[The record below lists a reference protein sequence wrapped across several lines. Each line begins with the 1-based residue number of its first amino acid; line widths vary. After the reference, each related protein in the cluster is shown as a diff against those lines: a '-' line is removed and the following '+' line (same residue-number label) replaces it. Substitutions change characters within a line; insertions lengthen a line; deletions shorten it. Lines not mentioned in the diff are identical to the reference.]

1 MTGLRGEPRPRPRG
15 TGCGVATGSGQRTRI
30 LVLQN
35 RFLLGGQE
43 RQTVLHLATID
54 RDRWEPVVAC
64 LRREGEHL
72 DDLARLGIHPESLG
86 IEKLLA
92 VRTLWR
98 VLRLALRIRAEGIAL
113 VHASDFYTDLI
124 GVAAARAAG
133 VPSVVTRV
141 DLGHALRPAQQEA
154 LAAVSRAA
162 TRVLVNA
169 CCIGDRCQAE
179 GVARDRI
186 ALVRNGID
194 LERFDAE
201 AAPRPAGLDPWPTG
215 PTVIQVANM
224 HHPVKGQDDLLRAM
238 QEVVRMVPGAELLLV
253 GDGQRRASLEA
264 MARDMGLGARC
275 RFLGY
280 RRDVPALLARATVE
294 VSASHA
300 EGLSNALLE
309 AMAARR
315 PVVATAVGG
324 TPELVRDGESGFLV
338 AAGAPGEVAARVRQL
353 LLSPGLARR
362 MGEAGR
368 ARVARELGV
377 EAMRRSYEA
386 MYEGALAPAC
396 GAVRPETSGARSN

>member
-1 MTGLRGEPRPRPRG
+1 MSGPRGEARPRSP
-15 TGCGVATGSGQRTRI
+15 GSLPAEPSRLQEEGREGGRTRI

-35 RFLLGGQE
+35 RFLIGGQE

-54 RDRWEPVVAC
+54 RRRWEPIVAC

-72 DDLARLGIHPESLG
+72 EDLERIGIHLESLG
-86 IEKLLA
+86 IEKLLRA
-92 VRTLWR
+92 HTVRR
-98 VLRLALRIRAEGIAL
+98 VLQLALRVRAEGIAL
-113 VHASDFYTDLI
+113 VHGSDFYTDLI
-124 GVAAARAAG
+124 GVAVARLAG

-141 DLGHALRPAQQEA
+141 DLGHALRASQREA

-169 CCIGDRCQAE
+169 RCIGDRCLAE

-186 ALVRNGID
+186 AVVRNGID

-201 AAPRPAGLDPWPTG
+201 AAPAPAGLASWPAG

-224 HHPVKGQDDLLRAM
+224 HHEVKGQDDLLRAM
-238 QEVVRMVPGAELLLV
+238 REVAQDVPGVELLFV

-264 MARDMGLGARC
+264 MARDNGLGARC
-275 RFLGY
+275 RFLGW
-280 RRDVPALLARATVE
+280 RRDVPALLARATVA

-300 EGLSNALLE
+300 EGLSNAIIE

-324 TPELVRDGESGFLV
+324 TPELVREGQEGFLV
-338 AAGAPGEVAARVRQL
+338 AAGAPGSIAARLRQL
-353 LLSPGLARR
+353 LGNPELARR

-368 ARVARELGV
+368 ERVARELGV

-386 MYEGALAPAC
+386 LYEGVLGEA
-396 GAVRPETSGARSN
+396 RP